1 MNINPFNSFI
11 MTLFAESR
19 FQLEQ
24 DESSSKSEQPG
35 REDTEVSG
43 QKEIGDKTGGDG
55 ETASC

>member
-1 MNINPFNSFI
+1 

-24 DESSSKSEQPG
+24 DESSSKPEQPS